1 MSHKD
6 IQDSLTVSNEVQT
19 ANAFI
24 KIEEAKKNEYQTVIS
39 ENYQTMSY
47 TTFINGSQLL
57 TLRLIGTRS
66 LTTRLAKNAECIKI
80 NTAKPDH
87 FSVFVF

>member
-19 ANAFI
+19 ANEFI

-39 ENYQTMSY
+39 ENYQTMSD
-47 TTFINGSQLL
+47 TTFINGS
-57 TLRLIGTRS
+57 
-66 LTTRLAKNAECIKI
+66 
-80 NTAKPDH
+80 
-87 FSVFVF
+87 

>member
-1 MSHKD
+1 MTGLFSLSLYLAMSHKD

-19 ANAFI
+19 ANEFI
-24 KIEEAKKNEYQTVIS
+24 KIEEAKKDEYQTVIS
-39 ENYQTMSY
+39 ENYQTMSD

-66 LTTRLAKNAECIKI
+66 LTTSLAKKCRM
-80 NTAKPDH
+80 H
-87 FSVFVF
+87 